1 MKTQSTPFQDLTTMK
16 KVKRIIVAVVGGTVL
31 AVGLALVVLP
41 GPAFLVIP
49 AGLAILAMEF
59 AWARR
64 WLRKARSL
72 LPGTHSKWKQETSFS
87 LPTNYCRSRAAASSR
102 KAVPATQTDTQQQPR
117 NHTEQI

>member
-59 AWARR
+59 AWAKR
-64 WLRKARSL
+64 WLRKARGL

-87 LPTNYCRSRAAASSR
+87 LPTNYCRNRAAASSR
-102 KAVPATQTDTQQQPR
+102 KAVPATQTDIQQQPR

>member
-59 AWARR
+59 AWAKR
-64 WLRKARSL
+64 WLRKARGL
-72 LPGTHSKWKQETSFS
+72 LPGIHSKWKQETSFS
-87 LPTNYCRSRAAASSR
+87 LPTNYCRNRAAASSR